1 MSKLPKLSNL
11 SKNVINCKKL
21 SELSTSLNLS
31 KLSKS
36 FNIVKIVKIFENFQ
50 IVKIVKNFQDCRI
63 VKNFQDCQT
72 KIVKMLVRSR
82 FLITLIKCLK
92 GHKSLGSLCNVKSK
106 STVSQLVSQWM
117 TRSPI
122 ELLWTAKNTP
132 NIWLFWKEKYW
143 AQNLG
148 YFAPSKKGFS
158 FGHFLQTLISLYPCL
173 RHSTMF
179 DFGAFPSEQCMY
191 SIIHSSHVCI
201 LIFCVFSI
209 SLQTACNCV
218 IL

>member
-1 MSKLPKLSNL
+1 M
-11 SKNVINCKKL
+11 VR
-21 SELSTSLNLS
+21 
-31 KLSKS
+31 
-36 FNIVKIVKIFENFQ
+36 NIKVCQIFQ
-50 IVKIVKNFQDCRI
+50 
-63 VKNFQDCQT
+63 
-72 KIVKMLVRSR
+72 MLVRSC
-82 FLITLIKCLK
+82 FLLILIKCVK

-132 NIWLFWKEKYW
+132 NIWLFLKEKYW

-201 LIFCVFSI
+201 LIFCEFSI